1 MKKHRV
7 VLDIGIEGADK
18 WEAVFRNIDNLRAD
32 LGANS
37 VEIEGVIH
45 GKAWPLLVRPEK
57 GGAPEFHPKVEAA
70 IRAGVKVPY
79 ACKGGMCCTCR
90 ARIVEGRAE
99 MAVNYSLEPW
109 EIERGFILTCQALPR
124 TERLVV
130 DYDAM

>member
-18 WEAVFRNIDNLRAD
+18 WEAVFRNFDNLRAD

-57 GGAPEFHPKVEAA
+57 GGAAEFHPKVEAA
-70 IRAGVKVPY
+70 IRSGVKLLLCENTMKRNKIEKADVLPY
-79 ACKGGMCCTCR
+79 AATVSSAIG
-90 ARIVEGRAE
+90 E
-99 MAVNYSLEPW
+99 
-109 EIERGFILTCQALPR
+109 
-124 TERLVV
+124 LVRKQTDGWGYLKLGV
-130 DYDAM
+130 

>member
-70 IRAGVKVPY
+70 IRSGVKLVLCENTMKRNKIEKADVLPY
-79 ACKGGMCCTCR
+79 AATVSSAIG
-90 ARIVEGRAE
+90 E
-99 MAVNYSLEPW
+99 
-109 EIERGFILTCQALPR
+109 
-124 TERLVV
+124 LVRKQTDGWAYLKLGV
-130 DYDAM
+130 

>member
-32 LGANS
+32 LGANN

-57 GGAPEFHPKVEAA
+57 GGAVEFHPKVEAA
-70 IRAGVKVPY
+70 IRSGVKLVLCENTMKRNKLEKPDVLPY
-79 ACKGGMCCTCR
+79 AATVTSAIG
-90 ARIVEGRAE
+90 E
-99 MAVNYSLEPW
+99 
-109 EIERGFILTCQALPR
+109 
-124 TERLVV
+124 LVKKQTDGWAYLKLGV
-130 DYDAM
+130 